1 MRAGQLRQRV
11 GLIALTHEETENGE
25 LIPTETLTNV
35 SAKVEDVSG
44 GEQYRRFAV
53 NAEATT
59 LVEMRWRADVLPGSS
74 LRYGDRTLNVISVLD
89 KDGRKRSLVA
99 QCKDVRQPRG

>member
-11 GLIALTHEETENGE
+11 ALIALTHEETENGE
-25 LIPTETLTNV
+25 LIPTETVTNI

-59 LVEMRWRADVLPGSS
+59 LVEMRWRSDVQPGSAM
-74 LRYGDRTLNVISVLD
+74 RYGNRTLNVISVID
-89 KDGRKRSLVA
+89 KDGRKRHLIA
-99 QCKDVRQPRG
+99 QCKDVRAARG